1 MDDTSLASFF
11 VLRPY
16 LLHSARFYDKDR
28 TVPTSREFNYW
39 ESHFYVATKRLTCI
53 GTFTTLAKQLAG
65 RSHAPFIPPR
75 IRLSP
80 KTLFQ
85 STPIRNPTDGNQ
97 AGRWTSL
104 RYQRSCPQHSTLSLV
119 SPNYGWWFLG
129 SAACCRMLAGVLLLF
144 LLLLLWLAFIMV
156 CWGRRRLLVVVP
168 RVAALLLGPALLFIM
183 IVMFTLL
190 PYSFVNCVKRMTV
203 VMPHQGWCSIS
214 CNCNMS
220 QESGNPVSTH
230 EEERLGVGGAPPGA
244 PILYPA
250 ASILQLQYLS
260 YLYLGQ
266 HTIIMVM

>member
-39 ESHFYVATKRLTCI
+39 ESHCYVATKRLTCI
-53 GTFTTLAKQLAG
+53 GTFTTLAKQLAW

-104 RYQRSCPQHSTLSLV
+104 RYQRFCPQHSTLSLV
-119 SPNYGWWFLG
+119 SPNYGWWFWG

-144 LLLLLWLAFIMV
+144 LLLLLLAFIMMV
-156 CWGRRRLLVVVP
+156 IIGHHAGGGCWCLVVT
-168 RVAALLLGPALLFIM
+168 LLLYLALCSSWLLC
-183 IVMFTLL
+183 VMFTLL
-190 PYSFVNCVKRMTV
+190 PILLWIVEKEWQLWCLIVITITRIVVIHRNHYHYYQCCISWNVVIWGVN
-203 VMPHQGWCSIS
+203 
-214 CNCNMS
+214 
-220 QESGNPVSTH
+220 
-230 EEERLGVGGAPPGA
+230 
-244 PILYPA
+244 
-250 ASILQLQYLS
+250 
-260 YLYLGQ
+260 
-266 HTIIMVM
+266 